1 MEIFLIGLNHG
12 YQLEG
17 CMTHDWKTFDEY
29 LFGFC
34 KRAHIDLVAEE
45 LSEWAIKRN
54 SHQGAIGSV
63 GKNVASRLSIKH
75 LFCDPDEVE
84 RKQLGIRNGKELSQS
99 LGFGNI
105 LNAEQATIVEQKERE
120 QWPIRERYWLEQLQK
135 VHFRQC
141 VFILGAQHVD
151 SFDKLLAREDF
162 TVHIEHPDW
171 EP

>member
-17 CMTHDWKTFDEY
+17 CRTNDWTKFDEY
-29 LFGFC
+29 LVFC
-34 KRAHIDLVAEE
+34 RRELIDLVAEE
-45 LSEWAIKRN
+45 LSEWAIGRN
-54 SHQGAIGSV
+54 HHLGAIGSV
-63 GKNVASRLSIKH
+63 AKNVSSRLNIAH

-84 RKQLGIRNGKELSQS
+84 RQRLGVLSDNELGQS

-105 LNAEQATIVEQKERE
+105 MNAEQAAIVEQKKRE
-120 QWPIRERYWLEQLQK
+120 QWFIRERYWLEQLQRL
-135 VHFRQC
+135 HFSRC

-151 SFDKLLAREDF
+151 SFAELLVSENF
-162 TVHIEHPDW
+162 VVHIEHRDW